1 MVSGWVDAPGRRW
14 FDPGGAHEEEKM
26 AASRVLFKLDPNVV
40 VAERTEIGNTVGW
53 RLSPEG
59 CAAVRAQLEA
69 GPHLAAFDAGMDLV
83 RDLAGARDFARLV
96 LVRDRELLDA
106 IDRDRA
112 LRAAAECETMVVDD
126 PDAA

>member
-1 MVSGWVDAPGRRW
+1 MR
-14 FDPGGAHEEEKM
+14 AH
-26 AASRVLFKLDPNVV
+26 RVLFKLDPGIQVT
-40 VAERTEIGNTVGW
+40 ERTEIGTAIGW

-59 CAAVRAQLEA
+59 KAAVRAQLET

-83 RDLAGARDFARLV
+83 RDLAGAQDFARLV

-112 LRAAAECETMVVDD
+112 LRADADQDAVVVDV
-126 PDAA
+126 A

>member
-1 MVSGWVDAPGRRW
+1 MSA
-14 FDPGGAHEEEKM
+14 
-26 AASRVLFKLDPNVV
+26 RVLFKQDPGEVEPEHTMMGT
-40 VAERTEIGNTVGW
+40 AIGW

-59 CAAVRAQLEA
+59 KAAVRRQLEA

-83 RDLAGARDFARLV
+83 RDLAGSRDFARLV

-112 LRAAAECETMVVDD
+112 LRENARRPGGTDTVVIDD
-126 PDAA
+126 PDVKSLANNHKNAGG